1 MKGARAV
8 PAANTIK
15 APNNRRH
22 KMMGNSQYFLRT
34 RKKPHKSRMMP
45 IVFTGDEMRL
55 GETVLSFEFRV
66 SVIDER
72 WAFSFQFSVK
82 TKGLPKTTDM

>member
-1 MKGARAV
+1 
-8 PAANTIK
+8 
-15 APNNRRH
+15 
-22 KMMGNSQYFLRT
+22 MMGNSQYFLRT

-66 SVIDER
+66 LS
-72 WAFSFQFSVK
+72 FSNRRAMGFQLSVK
-82 TKGLPKTTDM
+82 TRGLVKTTDM